1 VVVIDYE
8 SGSLSMDRLLP
19 YTKWRKGQ
27 REIAETIYNTV
38 RDRKILLLGYPT
50 GAGKTIAAL
59 IGTYMAKSKKHKI
72 FFLARTKN
80 QVQAPLRE
88 ISRIREKGVH
98 IPTVVLQ
105 NKRDMC
111 PLAIAKRLSYDEF
124 LRYCD
129 SLLKLGLCDYYLNLK
144 ESENVLEVDYDP
156 EPSKFVE
163 KFSKLGLCPYEIAKM
178 LVPKSEIIIGS
189 YLYIFSKEIRY
200 RLQSSTGLK
209 LEDLV
214 LIIDEA
220 HNLPEIIADMQSIK
234 LYKHQ
239 VKLAQ
244 REARKFLFGEFA
256 EEILTSLSNT
266 YSYILTLEKKSG
278 GEDYLID
285 TSELLSVMPSLSQ
298 LKKAVSIVERNMV
311 KSGILAP
318 SNMARILE
326 LLKAVQS
333 TAHGFILYSTS
344 TLEGFMVKYQCVDP
358 SIAAREVFSR
368 VHAAVL
374 MSGTLQPRDYM
385 VSMLALERGR
395 VVEHRV
401 HADFSKQVKLVV
413 HSGISSRYVERS
425 EENFRRIAKI
435 IAILFEKF
443 DNGVMLAVFPSYD
456 FMKKVNAFLP
466 SKTRLYTFIERED
479 TTLSQVEEFVEQRSK
494 SLVFAAAWGK
504 LIEGIE
510 LRNEL
515 SLIKSVIVAGL
526 PVPEP
531 SLVNVKRE
539 ELLTAR
545 FLDEEKAW
553 RFIYII
559 PAVIRV
565 LQAIGRAVRTERDK
579 AFVAVLD
586 RRLLE
591 NDAKSLVEI
600 HGYHVK
606 PVDSLGQILNEMTSF
621 W

>member
-1 VVVIDYE
+1 
-8 SGSLSMDRLLP
+8 MDRLLP
-19 YTKWRKGQ
+19 YARWRKGQ
-27 REIAETIYNTV
+27 REIAETIYNV
-38 RDRKILLLGYPT
+38 VKDGKILLLGYPT

-59 IGTYMAKSKKHKI
+59 IGTYTAKSKNHKI

-88 ISRIREKGVH
+88 ISKIEKRKKIC

-105 NKRDMC
+105 NKKEMC

-129 SLLKLGLCDYYLNLK
+129 SLVKLDLCEYYLNLK
-144 ESENVLEVDYDP
+144 ERKNILENGYNP
-156 EPSKFVE
+156 EPSKFVR
-163 KFSKLGLCPYEIAKM
+163 KFAKLGVCPYEIAKM
-178 LVPKSEIIIGS
+178 LTSKVEIVIGS
-189 YLYIFSKEIRY
+189 YVYIFSSEIRY

-209 LEDLV
+209 LEDLI

-234 LYKHQ
+234 LYKYQ

-256 EEILTSLSNT
+256 EEILASLSNL
-266 YSYILTLEKKSG
+266 YSYILTIERKSG
-278 GEDYLID
+278 GGDYLID
-285 TSELLSVMPSLSQ
+285 TSEFLSVMPGLSQ
-298 LKKAVSIVERNMV
+298 LKKAVSIIEKNMV
-311 KSGILAP
+311 ESGILAP
-318 SNMARILE
+318 SNISRILN
-326 LLKAVQS
+326 LLRAIQS
-333 TAHGFILYSTS
+333 STYGFVLYST
-344 TLEGFMVKYQCVDP
+344 TTPEGFMIKYQCVDP
-358 SIAAREVFSR
+358 SITAREVFSR

-374 MSGTLQPRDYM
+374 MSGTLQPKDYLI
-385 VSMLALERGR
+385 SMLALERGR
-395 VVEHRV
+395 VIEHRV

-443 DNGVMLAVFPSYD
+443 NNGVMLAVFPSYD
-456 FMKKVNAFLP
+456 FMKKVNVFLP
-466 SKTRLYTFIERED
+466 TKTRLYTFIERED
-479 TTLSQVEEFVEQRSK
+479 TRLSEVVEFIKERAK
-494 SLVFAAAWGK
+494 SLVLAAAWGK

-510 LRNEL
+510 LRNGL
-515 SLIKSVIVAGL
+515 SLIKSVVIAGL

-531 SLVNVKRE
+531 SLVNIKRE

-553 RFIYII
+553 RFTYII

-565 LQAIGRAVRTERDK
+565 LQAIGRAVRTERDR
-579 AFVAVLD
+579 AFVVILD
-586 RRLLE
+586 HRLLE
-591 NDAKSLVEI
+591 KDAKSLVEI
-600 HGYHVK
+600 HGYKVRS
-606 PVDSLGQILNEMTSF
+606 VDNLRQILEEMSSF
-621 W
+621 SLR